1 MTEVSFNGLF
11 VVAVIALGAPLLIGL
26 VPAIKVPAPVLLI
39 IAGIVVGPSGLGWV
53 KIDAP
58 LQILSV
64 LGLAFLLFL
73 AGLEIDPA
81 RLRGRFLR
89 LAGTG
94 YAVSI
99 GLGLV
104 VGFAFHAGGITKSPL
119 LIAIALS
126 ATSLGLIVPILID
139 AGQSETEI
147 GQLTIAG
154 ASVADFA
161 AVVLVSVF
169 FSMSG
174 SGIGAK
180 VILLVGF
187 AVLAVVAV
195 LALSRIGRSMRLG
208 KVLDM
213 LQDTTAEIRIRFAV
227 LVLVG
232 FVVLASHFGL
242 EAILGAFVAGFVVN
256 LIDQDSEHHPNFR
269 VKLDAIGYGF
279 LVPVFFVV
287 SGLHFDLKGLLHSPS
302 AFARIPLFLA
312 ALFVVRA
319 VPALLYRS
327 VLTWRGVAASG
338 FLQAT
343 SLPFLVTVS
352 TIGVTLG
359 VITPI
364 TGSALVSAGVLSCMI
379 FPLVALSLLRQEAPA
394 SPPAAET
401 KADVNKETAP

>member
-1 MTEVSFNGLF
+1 MPDVSFNGLF
-11 VVAVIALGAPLLIGL
+11 VVVLIALGAPLLIGL
-26 VPAIKVPAPVLLI
+26 VPAIKIPAPVLLI
-39 IAGIVVGPSGLGWV
+39 LAGIAVGPSGLGWV
-53 KIDAP
+53 KIDLP
-58 LQILSV
+58 LQILSL

-73 AGLEIDPA
+73 AGLEIDPKK
-81 RLRGRFLR
+81 LRGHFLR
-89 LAGTG
+89 LAGLG
-94 YAVSI
+94 YLVSI
-99 GLGLV
+99 CLGV
-104 VGFAFHAGGITKSPL
+104 AVGIVFHAANLTKSPL

-126 ATSLGLIVPILID
+126 ATSLGLIVPILVD
-139 AGQSETEI
+139 AGQSEKEV

-154 ASVADFA
+154 SSVADFG

-169 FSMSG
+169 FSSSG
-174 SGIGAK
+174 GGIGSK
-180 VILLVGF
+180 VVLLAGF
-187 AVLAVVAV
+187 ALLAVVAI
-195 LALSRIGRSMRLG
+195 LTLSRIGRSMRLG

-227 LVLVG
+227 VVLIA

-256 LIDQDSEHHPNFR
+256 LIDNDSDGHPNFR

-287 SGLHFDLKGLLHSPS
+287 SGLHFDLRGLVHSPA

-312 ALFVVRA
+312 GLFVVRA

-327 VLTWRGVAASG
+327 VLSWRGVLAAG

-352 TIGVTLG
+352 MIGVTLG
-359 VITPI
+359 TIKPI
-364 TGSALVSAGVLSCMI
+364 TGSALVAAGVLSCMI
-379 FPLVALSLLRQEAPA
+379 FPLVSLSLLRSDDTAHSETNLAAQQGR
-394 SPPAAET
+394 PAAT
-401 KADVNKETAP
+401 